1 MPGALTVGIEPQGT
15 SVRAMG
21 EVAAA
26 ADAAGLD
33 AAWAPE
39 LYHRSATISVAEMA
53 NRTRRCTVGTAI
65 AYGVG
70 RSPLTLAAEA
80 RDLDELADGR
90 FVLGLG
96 NGTRR
101 MMADWHGADPEAP
114 AVRMEELVPL
124 VRRLWRM
131 HEGPVEHEGRF
142 YRVRFRPT
150 GELPAPARA
159 IPVYTAGR
167 EPADDRDRG
176 TRRRRAARPHP
187 VHHRLPAG
195 RGAARRSSAGP
206 AGPAGRWRT
215 CASRAWSSRRSTR
228 MRSWPAPRSPT
239 QIAFYASAK
248 TYAPLLERT
257 GFGAAG
263 EAIRAAFARGDVDAM
278 VAAVPER
285 MVDALAVAGTAADVR
300 AGLRRYEGLL
310 DHAILYAPSFRLT
323 PERVHA
329 NTLGL
334 IEAVRA

>member
-1 MPGALTVGIEPQGT
+1 
-15 SVRAMG
+15 MG

-101 MMADWHGADPEAP
+101 MMADWHGVDPESP
-114 AVRMEELVPL
+114 ALRMEELVPL

-131 HEGPVEHEGRF
+131 HEGPIEHEGRF
-142 YRVRFRPT
+142 YRLRFKPT
-150 GELPAPARA
+150 GDVPAPARE
-159 IPVYTAGR
+159 IPIYTAGVNPR
-167 EPADDRDRG
+167 MIETAGRVADGLLGHTLFTTAYLEDVVLPAIERG
-176 TRRRRAARPHP
+176 TRKT
-187 VHHRLPAG
+187 G
-195 RGAARRSSAGP
+195 
-206 AGPAGRWRT
+206 
-215 CASRAWSSRRSTR
+215 RSTDGVR
-228 MRSWPAPRSPT
+228 IASLVFASVHEDAERARAEVAA

-257 GFGAAG
+257 GFDAVGD
-263 EAIRAAFARGDVDAM
+263 EIRAAWSRGDLGAM

-285 MVDALAVAGTAADVR
+285 MVDALAVAGTPEDVR

-310 DHAILYAPSFRLT
+310 DHVILYAPSFRLT
-323 PERVHA
+323 TDRVHE
-329 NTLGL
+329 NTLAL
-334 IEAVRA
+334 IEAVRG

>member
-114 AVRMEELVPL
+114 ALRMEELVPL

-150 GELPAPARA
+150 GDLPPPARA
-159 IPVYTAGR
+159 IPVYTAGVNPR
-167 EPADDRDRG
+167 MIETAGRVADGLLGHTLFTTGYLQDVALPAIERG
-176 TRRRRAARPHP
+176 TRK
-187 VHHRLPAG
+187 AG
-195 RGAARRSSAGP
+195 RSMADVRVASLVFASVHEDAELARAEVAA
-206 AGPAGRWRT
+206 
-215 CASRAWSSRRSTR
+215 
-228 MRSWPAPRSPT
+228 
-239 QIAFYASAK
+239 QIAFYATAK